1 VDIGAELFAMTA
13 VCVRAQMLAKKGNKA
28 AIQLADVFCREAKE
42 RITVSFDQFYGPND
56 SELYKLAM
64 NVLKGDHQWLEAG
77 IVSGT
82 HATAPK
88 PVGRE
93 PAAAE
98 LRKDRAAAGV
108 G

>member
-1 VDIGAELFAMTA
+1 
-13 VCVRAQMLAKKGNKA
+13 MLAKKGDKG
-28 AIQLADVFCREAKE
+28 AIALADVFCREAKE
-42 RITVSFDQFYGPND
+42 RIKISFDQFYGPND
-56 SELYKLAM
+56 TELYKLAM
-64 NVLKGDHQWLEAG
+64 SVLKGDHQWLEAG

-88 PVGRE
+88 KSVRE

-98 LRKDRAAAGV
+98 MRKDRAAAGV